1 MRLMAR
7 NFEIGRIL
15 HLRCRIR
22 PISKCLYL
30 ILIAAVSSA
39 FAQGPEPPP
48 SLQFARPQGPGAPP
62 PVITLQDALE
72 RAKQVDAPYQLA
84 IADASV
90 AREDRIQ
97 AKSAMMPTANYT
109 NQYLGT
115 QGNGKLPSGRFVTN
129 DGVHVYRT
137 WGIVHQ
143 DINPNLFYKS
153 GYRRAQAVEALAA
166 ARVEIA
172 QRGLAMTVTRNYYAL
187 VTSQRK
193 YATAQQSF
201 QQSQRFLEITQQ
213 QENAGQVAHSDVVKA
228 QVQYEQQRQN
238 LQETMLGMENTRV
251 NLAVLLFPELN
262 ENFTVVDDLD
272 SPRTLPPFTDI
283 QTMAGN
289 QNPDI
294 RVAQEALR
302 QATQDVRIA
311 QNALLP
317 SLAIDGNYG
326 IEANAFA
333 LHSTVAAFPQAGP
346 MPNLGY
352 YIVGNFTLP
361 VFDWGIR
368 RSKIRQ
374 AQTREQQARVELTQ
388 VQRQLL
394 GNLYAFYNE
403 ALTARSAVDGLR
415 RAADLAAES
424 LRLITLRYQAGEST
438 ALEVVDAQ
446 NTLVQARNAYD
457 DAQTRYRNALA
468 TLQTVTGPF

>member
-1 MRLMAR
+1 MRSR
-7 NFEIGRIL
+7 GNCF
-15 HLRCRIR
+15 
-22 PISKCLYL
+22 YL
-30 ILIAAVSSA
+30 IALLIGAVCSA
-39 FAQGPEPPP
+39 LAQTPEPP
-48 SLQFARPQGPGAPP
+48 SLQFARPQGPAAPP
-62 PVITLQDALE
+62 AVITLQDALD
-72 RAKQVDAPYQLA
+72 RAKQVDAQYQLA
-84 IADASV
+84 IADAAV

-97 AKSAMMPTANYT
+97 SRLAMFPTASHT
-109 NQYLGT
+109 TQYLGT
-115 QGNGKLPSGRFVTN
+115 QGNGRLPSGRFVTN
-129 DGVHVYRT
+129 DGVHVYRS
-137 WGIVHQ
+137 WGILHQ
-143 DINPNLFYKS
+143 DINPNTFFKS
-153 GYRRAQAVEALAA
+153 SYRRAQAVEALAA

-172 QRGLAMTVTRNYYAL
+172 QRGLAVTVTRNYYAL
-187 VTSQRK
+187 AISQRK
-193 YATAQQSF
+193 YGTAQQSF
-201 QQSQRFLEITQQ
+201 QQAQRFLEISQQ

-228 QVQYEQQRQN
+228 QIQYEQQSQN
-238 LQETMLGMENTRV
+238 LQEATLGMENTRL
-251 NLAVLLFPELN
+251 NLAVLLFPDLN

-272 SPRTLPPFTDI
+272 APRALPPFPEI
-283 QTMAGN
+283 ETMAGR
-289 QNPDI
+289 QNPEL

-333 LHSTVAAFPQAGP
+333 LHSRVAAFPQAGP
-346 MPNLGY
+346 LPNPGY

-394 GNLYAFYNE
+394 GNLYLFYNE

-415 RAADLAAES
+415 RAADYAAES
-424 LRLITLRYQAGEST
+424 LRLINLRYQAGEST

-457 DAQTRYRNALA
+457 DAQTRYRVALA